1 MDANA
6 IITEIFIGIVLLL
19 AGALVWW
26 VEFRI
31 KCAKKKQDDELAEKR
46 KKEEEAAAQ
55 ERLEREEAERR
66 REEYLVILVQ
76 MVGASI
82 ALGEANSIALKNG
95 KCNGETKKA
104 LEYAS
109 QVKHTHKDFLT
120 EVGVKSLFN

>member
-1 MDANA
+1 MDGNA
-6 IITEIFIGIVLLL
+6 IAAEIFVGVILLL
-19 AGALVWW
+19 IGAVVGW

-31 KCAKKKQDDELAEKR
+31 KSNRKKQDAELEAAKQ
-46 KKEEEAAAQ
+46 KAAEEEK
-55 ERLEREEAERR
+55 R
-66 REEYLVILVQ
+66 REEYLVLIVQ

-104 LEYAS
+104 LEYAA

-120 EVGVKSLFN
+120 EVGVRSIF

>member
-1 MDANA
+1 MDGNA
-6 IITEIFIGIVLLL
+6 IAAELFVGIILLL
-19 AGALVWW
+19 VGAVIWW

-31 KCAKKKQDDELAEKR
+31 KCNKKKQDAELEAAR
-46 KKEEEAAAQ
+46 KKAEEEQ
-55 ERLEREEAERR
+55 KKREEAEQR

-120 EVGVKSLFN
+120 DVGVRSIF